1 MTPDEP
7 ETDYIRYFNKDLTFK
22 SVQHKSENKFLL
34 PQVEKWVWIQE
45 YYNYMSSICE
55 RNLDKWQKKK
65 HQ

>member
-34 PQVEKWVWIQE
+34 PQVEK
-45 YYNYMSSICE
+45 
-55 RNLDKWQKKK
+55 
-65 HQ
+65 